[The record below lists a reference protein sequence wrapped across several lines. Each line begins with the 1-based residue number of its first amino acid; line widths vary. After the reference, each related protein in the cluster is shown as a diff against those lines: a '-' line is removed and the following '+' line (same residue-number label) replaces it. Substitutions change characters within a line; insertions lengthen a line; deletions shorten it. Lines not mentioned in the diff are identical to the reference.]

1 MHSSNIETKKKY
13 EIEGLPKFFKDR
25 SKKISKAFSNEVLEI
40 STIRSRNPSYGLV
53 DKERH
58 RNRRLFG
65 LHGVGNQNRKNM
77 N

>member
-1 MHSSNIETKKKY
+1 MAKGDEV
-13 EIEGLPKFFKDR
+13 
-25 SKKISKAFSNEVLEI
+25 SKLNHQAN
-40 STIRSRNPSYGLV
+40 TPNPSYGLV